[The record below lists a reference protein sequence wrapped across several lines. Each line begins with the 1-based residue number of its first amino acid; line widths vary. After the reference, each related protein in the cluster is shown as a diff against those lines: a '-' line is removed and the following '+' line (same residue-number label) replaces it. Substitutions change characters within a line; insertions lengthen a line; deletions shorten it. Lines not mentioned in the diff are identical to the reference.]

1 MKLAWFRPFRT
12 SWRFGSVTVL
22 SVPMTGDRA
31 VGGVELLSEL
41 AFVTL
46 LRNGRKSTASGGAFL
61 PTAMPLPPPTPSVGA
76 PAPPVTAGNGN
87 HPRSVPR
94 PFLLVLS
101 ATSTPGAH
109 WPISSI
115 AALPLPT
122 AAASLS
128 YDALL

>member
-1 MKLAWFRPFRT
+1 M
-12 SWRFGSVTVL
+12 TVL
-22 SVPMTGDRA
+22 SVPMTGERA
-31 VGGVELLSEL
+31 VGGFELLSES
-41 AFVTL
+41 AFETL
-46 LRNGRKSTASGGAFL
+46 LKNLRKSTASGGAFL

-76 PAPPVTAGNGN
+76 PAPPATAGNGN
-87 HPRSVPR
+87 QPRSAPR

-109 WPISSI
+109 WPISSM

-128 YDALL
+128 YEALL

>member
-1 MKLAWFRPFRT
+1 MCIRDRVADSTSKKGLGTDLGWFPFPA
-12 SWRFGSVTVL
+12 VT
-22 SVPMTGDRA
+22 
-31 VGGVELLSEL
+31 GGAGAPTDGV
-41 AFVTL
+41 
-46 LRNGRKSTASGGAFL
+46 GGAFL